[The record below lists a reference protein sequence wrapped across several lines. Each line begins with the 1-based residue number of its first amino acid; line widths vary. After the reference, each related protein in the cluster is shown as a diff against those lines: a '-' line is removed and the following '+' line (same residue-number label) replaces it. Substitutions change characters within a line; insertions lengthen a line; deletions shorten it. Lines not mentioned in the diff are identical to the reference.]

1 MTLSNDCP
9 CGRSQLFTFEA
20 KEQIIVDRKT
30 LENICHFLVCCANE
44 LDAIDSQQEL
54 IVVAKQYLS
63 DNSDR
68 NSFSLERGIMFID
81 CWLDKPSERIGVAHS
96 KIFQA
101 HETLKSILTAKKTG
115 VSDD

>member
-9 CGRSQLFTFEA
+9 CGRSQLFTFET
-20 KEQIIVDRKT
+20 KEAITVDRKT
-30 LENICHFLVCCANE
+30 LEKIYHFLVSCTDE

-63 DNSDR
+63 SKSD
-68 NSFSLERGIMFID
+68 FSLERGIMFID
-81 CWLDKPSERIGVAHS
+81 CWLGEPAERIGVAQS

-101 HETLKSILTAKKTG
+101 HQTLESILRTEKAG
-115 VSDD
+115 VSHD